1 MSEKK
6 KIDPKNPEK
15 VAKVEAD
22 DSPTDET
29 RTSQRASS
37 RTMHRAASRTVQRAA
52 SRTAAQ

>member
-29 RTSQRASS
+29 RTSQRTAHRAAQ
-37 RTMHRAASRTVQRAA
+37 RTAHRAASRTAHRAA
-52 SRTAAQ
+52 Q